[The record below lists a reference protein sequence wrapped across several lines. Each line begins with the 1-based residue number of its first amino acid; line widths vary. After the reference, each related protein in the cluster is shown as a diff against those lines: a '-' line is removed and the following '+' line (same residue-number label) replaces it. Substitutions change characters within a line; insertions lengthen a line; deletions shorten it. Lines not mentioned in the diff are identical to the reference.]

1 MRKLRYWTAAIAISL
16 CSAPAVVIDRI
27 AVRVE
32 NAIVKDSDIRRSL
45 HIAEFLNDKP
55 PSMSE
60 SDRRE
65 AAQRLIDQAFIK
77 QEIRLG
83 DYPQA
88 TWDEADKQIAALK
101 KDRFKSPVSFDTTL
115 KKYGL
120 VEPDLRFE
128 FQWQLTVLR
137 FIDLRFK
144 PAVLITDQDIQK
156 YYDAHAAALRSA
168 NPGKNSVAD
177 LHDQIHDI
185 LAGEEV
191 NKQFFSWLDEQRKSK
206 KIEYHEEGLQ

>member
-1 MRKLRYWTAAIAISL
+1 MRSLRSWLPAIIFSL
-16 CSAPAVVIDRI
+16 CLAYGVVLDRI

-45 HIAEFLNDKP
+45 RVTEFLNDKP
-55 PSMSE
+55 PSITE
-60 SDRRE
+60 GERRD
-65 AAQRLIDQAFIK
+65 AAQRLIDQAFIR

-88 TWDEADKQIAALK
+88 TWEEADKQIAELK
-101 KDRFKSPVSFDTTL
+101 KDRFKTPVGFDQAL
-115 KKYGL
+115 KKYEL

-156 YYDAHAAALRSA
+156 YYDAHAAALRKA
-168 NPGKNSVAD
+168 NPGKSSLDD

-185 LAGEEV
+185 LAGEQV
-191 NKQFFSWLDEQRKSK
+191 NKQFFAWLDDQRKSK
-206 KIEYHEEGLQ
+206 KIEYHEEDLR

>member
-1 MRKLRYWTAAIAISL
+1 MQ
-16 CSAPAVVIDRI
+16 VD
-27 AVRVE
+27 
-32 NAIVKDSDIRRSL
+32 NAIVKDSDIKRSL
-45 HIAEFLNDKP
+45 HITEFLNDKP
-55 PSMSE
+55 PRMTE

-65 AAQRLIDQAFIK
+65 AAQRLIDQAFIR

-88 TWDEADKQIAALK
+88 TWEEADKQLAELK
-101 KDRFKSPVSFDTTL
+101 KDRFKVPIAFDQAL
-115 KKYGL
+115 KRYEL

-144 PAVLITDQDIQK
+144 PAVLVTDQEIQK
-156 YYDAHAAALRSA
+156 YYDAHAAALRKA
-168 NPGKNSVAD
+168 NPGKGSLDD
-177 LHDQIHDI
+177 LRDQIHDI

-191 NKQFFSWLDEQRKSK
+191 NKQFFAWLEEQRKSK
-206 KIEYHEEGLQ
+206 KILYREEGLR